1 MYILFFFVT
10 TFSNNLYKLFL
21 FYIIDTLLNIA
32 KLDNVSKPLHG
43 LVIARSTNSTLN
55 ESHNL
60 LQVLWMFIPQWSFL
74 LTTLG
79 AAFLLFARLN
89 QSDSFSASPDDGFFC
104 VLLNQLLID
113 ECPSDIL
120 DMFWFL
126 WQRVSI

>member
-43 LVIARSTNSTLN
+43 LVISRSTNSTLN

-60 LQVLWMFIPQWSFL
+60 LQVL
-74 LTTLG
+74 
-79 AAFLLFARLN
+79 
-89 QSDSFSASPDDGFFC
+89 
-104 VLLNQLLID
+104 
-113 ECPSDIL
+113 
-120 DMFWFL
+120 
-126 WQRVSI
+126 